1 MKKTAIL
8 SLSLAL
14 CLPLFSQ
21 TIDECQRAAEQNYP
35 LIRQYDLIG
44 KTADVSV
51 ENLQKGWL
59 PQITASAQAT
69 YQSDVASWP
78 DEMAGMLSQMGLDMK
93 GLRRDQYR
101 VGIDIAQTVYD
112 GGAIRSQKEIARQQ
126 AAVSAAQNDV
136 SLYTLRK
143 RVNEMY
149 FSLLLIDNRI
159 ALSRDMQAL
168 LLTNEKKLASMYKR
182 GTASESDYN
191 TVRAERI
198 STSQRLTDLTAQRST
213 LARLLAA
220 FCGMDSVSVT
230 MPADETTLQSGTRP
244 ELRLIDER
252 IRLTEA
258 RQHMLSSQLMPRLSV
273 FASGFYGYPGY
284 NMFEDMMSHR
294 WSLNGMVGVRMT
306 WNIGALYTHKG
317 DKARLSIERDALDVE
332 RSTFLFN
339 NRLERLQQQDNIS
352 RYDTLLA
359 DDEEIISLREKVRKA
374 AESKLAHGIIDVGDL
389 VREINNENAARMQ
402 LMAHKIEKM
411 KQVYDMKI
419 TDGVTGR

>member
-8 SLSLAL
+8 SLSLAV

-35 LIRQYDLIG
+35 LIRQYDLIA

-159 ALSRDMQAL
+159 ALSRDMQVL

-198 STSQRLTDLTAQRST
+198 STSQRLTDLTAQRFT

-230 MPADETTLQSGTRP
+230 MPADETALQSGTRP

-317 DKARLSIERDALDVE
+317 DKARLSLERDALDVE

>member
-1 MKKTAIL
+1 
-8 SLSLAL
+8 
-14 CLPLFSQ
+14 
-21 TIDECQRAAEQNYP
+21 
-35 LIRQYDLIG
+35 
-44 KTADVSV
+44 
-51 ENLQKGWL
+51 
-59 PQITASAQAT
+59 
-69 YQSDVASWP
+69 
-78 DEMAGMLSQMGLDMK
+78 
-93 GLRRDQYR
+93 
-101 VGIDIAQTVYD
+101 
-112 GGAIRSQKEIARQQ
+112 
-126 AAVSAAQNDV
+126 
-136 SLYTLRK
+136 
-143 RVNEMY
+143 
-149 FSLLLIDNRI
+149 
-159 ALSRDMQAL
+159 
-168 LLTNEKKLASMYKR
+168 
-182 GTASESDYN
+182 
-191 TVRAERI
+191 
-198 STSQRLTDLTAQRST
+198 
-213 LARLLAA
+213 
-220 FCGMDSVSVT
+220 
-230 MPADETTLQSGTRP
+230 
-244 ELRLIDER
+244 
-252 IRLTEA
+252 
-258 RQHMLSSQLMPRLSV
+258 MLSSQLMPRLSV

-339 NRLERLQQQDNIS
+339 NRLQRVQQQDNIS